1 MMKAAVTLKTG
12 KGFTTTEIRIAD
24 PIGREVLVD
33 VKASGLCLTDHSLMA
48 NDFGFPL
55 PAVFGHELAG
65 VVTAV
70 GPDVTEFQ
78 VGDHVVGCLVQWCG
92 RCQPCIEGIQTDCLN
107 PLAVER
113 SAGEEPRLVGSD
125 GPIYQGMGLGGFAE
139 KALVHENQL
148 ARVNDEIPFSRAALL
163 GCGTVTGAGAVIN
176 SAKVAPGDTVA
187 VIGTGGVGLNAIAAA
202 RLAGAKTI
210 IAVDIQDTKLDMAT
224 RFGATHVVNSR
235 NTDPV
240 EEIRRISGGGVDYAF
255 EIIGLPATQMQAIA
269 AAKTSGTAVLVGMG
283 KPGAKIEIETSAAF
297 LATHKTI
304 KAVMMGSTNLKRD
317 IPFYADM
324 YVAGRYNLDDL
335 VTNEISIDEID
346 EAYDSLAS
354 GTVIRSV
361 ITRF

>member
-1 MMKAAVTLKTG
+1 MKAALTREVG
-12 KGFTTTEIRIAD
+12 KGFETVEIDIAD

-55 PAVFGHELAG
+55 PAVYGHELAG
-65 VVTAV
+65 VVV
-70 GPDVTEFQ
+70 GVGREVSDFHL
-78 VGDHVVGCLVQWCG
+78 GDHVVGCLVQWCG
-92 RCQPCIEGIQTDCLN
+92 RCQPCIEGLQTDCLN

-113 SAGEEPRLVGSD
+113 SEGEDPRLFSAD
-125 GPIYQGMGLGGFAE
+125 GPVYQAMGLSGFAE

-148 ARVNDEIPFSRAALL
+148 ARVNKEIPFSRAALL

-176 SAKVAPGDTVA
+176 SAKVRPGDTVA

-202 RLAGAKTI
+202 QLSGAKMI
-210 IAVDIQDTKLDMAT
+210 IAVDIQDSKLAMAR
-224 RFGATHVVNSR
+224 RFGATHTVNPGD
-235 NTDPV
+235 TDTV
-240 EEIRRISGGGVDYAF
+240 EEIRRLSGGGVDFAF

-269 AAKTSGTAVLVGMG
+269 AVKTSGTAILVGMG

-346 EAYDSLAS
+346 EAYDALST

-361 ITRF
+361 ITKF